1 MEIALSGRFIER
13 NVGGNSTYGRALQKG
28 LEARGQQTVLIPYR
42 SSALSTAIAETR
54 YGRSHAASVDLVHFL
69 ADTGPLVAP
78 RGPSV
83 LTVHGVASRWT
94 DVSRSHVAN
103 RVWLARVA
111 RAVRLCDRIITVSHS
126 SASDVSDVFGVPAD
140 RITVIYHGLEAAV
153 IDPPTETPERLRF
166 LADEEFVL
174 YLGNI
179 EPRKNL
185 VNLAKAFATDA
196 LRSTRLV
203 VAGRPAWDYEESLAA
218 FNAADNV
225 DYLGFVSDDERSWLY
240 AHCRL
245 FVFPSHYEGF
255 GLPVLEALGAGVPVT
270 CSDRG
275 SLAEVAGPAKILP
288 GIDVGGISDGIK
300 DALSDDQWRSR
311 IGSLGPQ
318 WASKFTWEKS
328 VDKHLDVYRELIG

>member
-13 NVGGNSTYGRALQKG
+13 NVGGNSTYGRALRKG
-28 LEARGQQTVLIPYR
+28 LEARGQHTVLIPYR
-42 SSALSTAIAETR
+42 SSAVSTALAETR
-54 YGRSHAASVDLVHFL
+54 YGRIHPESVDVVHFL
-69 ADTGPLVAP
+69 ADTGPLMAP

-94 DVSRSHVAN
+94 AVSRSRVAD
-103 RVWLARVA
+103 RVWRARVA

-126 SASDVSDVFGVPAD
+126 SASDVSEVFGVPAD
-140 RITVIYHGLEAAV
+140 RIAVIHHGLDAAV
-153 IDPPTETPERLRF
+153 IRPPQETPARLERLV
-166 LADEEFVL
+166 DEEFVL

-185 VNLAKAFATDA
+185 VNLARAFSTEA
-196 LRSTRLV
+196 LRSSRLV
-203 VAGRPAWDYEESLAA
+203 VAGRPAWDYQESLAA
-218 FNAADNV
+218 FEAVDGV

-255 GLPVLEALGAGVPVT
+255 GLPVLEALGAGVPVA

-275 SLAEVAGPAKILP
+275 SLAEIAGPAKVLP
-288 GIDVGGISDGIK
+288 GTDVEGIAAGISE
-300 DALSDDQWRSR
+300 ALADEQWRSR
-311 IGSLGPQ
+311 IGTLGPQ
-318 WASKFTWEKS
+318 WASKFTWEES
-328 VDKHLDVYRELIG
+328 VNRHLDLYRDLVG